1 MVKGTDRNS
10 LGRSY
15 GISFGGSGT
24 HSNDCVQ
31 GDTIEM
37 TDQHDLIIR
46 GGLIVDGTG
55 AQPQR
60 ADIAIDD
67 GVITA
72 IGTDLAPGVEE
83 IDATGAIVTPG
94 FVDVHTHYDG
104 QATWDPELTPSSW
117 HGVTTTV
124 FGNCGVGF
132 APAKPDEHD
141 FLIQLMEGVE
151 DIPGAALAD
160 GIDWSWE
167 TFPEYLDAL
176 ERMPRVMDIATQ
188 VPHGSVR
195 AYVMGERGARN
206 EEATPADITAM
217 AAIVTEAVEHG
228 ALGFTSSRTML
239 HRALDGEP
247 VPGTFAGADEMVAL
261 GKAVAD
267 AGGGVVEVASDIG
280 LGGLEGNFGSDIEW
294 MRQLADDHGLTVT
307 YALTQADRHP
317 DQWRELLDMSSA
329 PVEGK
334 GRVVAQ
340 VAGRPAG
347 LLLGFETS
355 LNPFMKHPTYLALAD
370 LPFAERVTEL
380 AKPKVKAAILAEE
393 TTFTGRFN
401 HDVAHG
407 FHKMY
412 PLGAEPDY
420 EPNPEDCI
428 AVRAE
433 RAGVDPY
440 EYAYDVLLGDDGHGL
455 IFFPLTDFAE
465 HNLNPTLERL
475 RHHGAFLSLSDGGA
489 HCRLI
494 CDASTPSYMLTHW
507 ARDRTKGPKLSV
519 QEAVKL
525 QTHDT
530 AELYGLSDRG
540 TLEVGKKGDVNVIDH
555 QALTLEAPRM
565 AYDLPTGAPRLLQRV
580 SGYRATVVSGE
591 VTWRDGE
598 PTGARP
604 GVLLRGRR

>member
-1 MVKGTDRNS
+1 MS
-10 LGRSY
+10 
-15 GISFGGSGT
+15 
-24 HSNDCVQ
+24 
-31 GDTIEM
+31 EPE
-37 TDQHDLIIR
+37 HDLVIR
-46 GGLIVDGTG
+46 NGLVVDGTG
-55 AQPQR
+55 GPAHK
-60 ADIAIDD
+60 ADVAITD
-67 GVITA
+67 GVVA
-72 IGTDLAPGVEE
+72 AVGDRVGPGREE

-141 FLIQLMEGVE
+141 WLIQLMEGVE

-160 GIDWSWE
+160 GIEWRWE

-176 ERMPRVMDIATQ
+176 EETPRVMDIATQ

-206 EEATPADITAM
+206 EQPTEADLEAM
-217 AAIVTEAVEHG
+217 AAIVAEGVEKG
-228 ALGFTSSRTML
+228 ALGFSSSRTML

-247 VPGTFAGADEMVAL
+247 VPGTFAGAEEMLAL
-261 GKAVAD
+261 GRAVAHG
-267 AGGGVVEVASDIG
+267 GGGVVEVASDIG
-280 LGGLEGNFGSDIEW
+280 LGGLEGDFGSDIDW
-294 MRQLADDHGLTVT
+294 MRELAAEHGLTVT

-317 DQWRELLDMSSA
+317 EQWRELLDLSSA
-329 PVEGK
+329 PIEGG

-347 LLLGFETS
+347 LLLGMETS
-355 LNPFMKHPTYLALAD
+355 LNPFMRHPSYEAVAH
-370 LPFAERVTEL
+370 LPPATRAAEL
-380 AKPKVKAAILAEE
+380 AKPEVKSAILAEE
-393 TTFTGRFN
+393 TGFTGRFN
-401 HDVAHG
+401 HDIAHG

-412 PLGAEPDY
+412 PLGEQPEYEPDVS
-420 EPNPEDCI
+420 DSI
-428 AVRAE
+428 AARAE
-433 RAGVDPY
+433 REARDPY
-440 EYAYDVLLGDDGHGL
+440 EYAYDVLFGGDGTGL

-494 CDASTPSYMLTHW
+494 CDASTPTYMLSHW
-507 ARDRTKGPKLSV
+507 VRDRSKGPRLSLE
-519 QEAVKL
+519 EAIKL

-540 TLEVGKKGDVNVIDH
+540 TLEVGQKGDANIIDLDNLRLDAPKMVN
-555 QALTLEAPRM
+555 
-565 AYDLPTGAPRLLQRV
+565 DLPADAPRLLQGAE
-580 SGYRATVVSGE
+580 GYLATIVAGE
-591 VTWRDGE
+591 VTFRNGE
-598 PTGARP
+598 ATGARP
-604 GVLLRGRR
+604 GVLIRGRR